1 MTVEFSGADAGVVAS
16 MTAKK
21 INISN
26 CDQRYSIRPVG
37 SGGATAALTPPP
49 LPPPHH
55 RQQRST
61 FSLISDLKQS
71 EVGVL
76 FYFNLLIV

>member
-16 MTAKK
+16 MTAKQ

-49 LPPPHH
+49 SPPPSPPQATEVHFFID
-55 RQQRST
+55 QRFKT
-61 FSLISDLKQS
+61 K
-71 EVGVL
+71 
-76 FYFNLLIV
+76 

>member
-49 LPPPHH
+49 HH

>member
-1 MTVEFSGADAGVVAS
+1 MTVEFSGADGGVVAS

-37 SGGATAALTPPP
+37 SGVATAALT
-49 LPPPHH
+49 PPPHH